1 MSFAEIDGYR
11 LAYRYRQ
18 GGASS
23 LVFVHGL
30 GASKNS
36 FDRYFEEEV
45 FSGYGMA
52 SIDLPG
58 CGQSSFPKHFSYT
71 MADQAG
77 IVLKWIKELRLSR
90 IILVG
95 HSMGGVIGLH
105 VAEFLKEEI
114 AFFLNLE
121 GNLGFEDCTFSRQIA
136 STRQEDFEE
145 EGFGQFKKLLK
156 AAVEQGES
164 PGLMNYYWNLL
175 QAYPTGLYLSSV
187 SLVRESLDGRLRAR
201 FEELPTK
208 KRYVFGENSVNS
220 SSRRFFDKKGISY
233 AIIPDSGHFMMDD
246 QPELF
251 RGLLL
256 DLMATV

>member
-36 FDRYFEEEV
+36 FDRYFEEEL
-45 FSGYGMA
+45 FSGYGVA

-77 IVLKWIKELRLSR
+77 LVLKWIKALGLSR

-95 HSMGGVIGLH
+95 HSMGGVICLH
-105 VAEFLKEEI
+105 VAEFLKEEV
-114 AFFLNLE
+114 ALFLNLE
-121 GNLGFEDCTFSRQIA
+121 GNLGFEDCTFSRHIA
-136 STRQEDFEE
+136 STRQEEFEE
-145 EGFGQFKKLLK
+145 EGFAKFGELLKDAAEKGQF
-156 AAVEQGES
+156 
-164 PGLMNYYWNLL
+164 PGLMNYYRNIL

-187 SLVRESLDGRLRAR
+187 SLVRESRDGRLRAR

-208 KRYVFGENSVNS
+208 KRYVFGEKSVNS
-220 SSRRFFDKKGISY
+220 SNRRFFDKKGIPY

-256 DLMATV
+256 DVMATV